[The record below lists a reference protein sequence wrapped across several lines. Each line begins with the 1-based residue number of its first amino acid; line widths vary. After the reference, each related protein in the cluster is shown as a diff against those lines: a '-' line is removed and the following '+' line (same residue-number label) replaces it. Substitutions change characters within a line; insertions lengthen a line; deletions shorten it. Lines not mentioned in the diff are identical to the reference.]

1 MNKRKITFALGIV
14 YGLYLFAF
22 AFCCLAL
29 SIAIAMVTDINVVFT
44 IYVFPVLGVLTIIAA
59 CISKKSI
66 IATRVILTISTVA
79 YIATL
84 IFFATIGLF
93 KEATLFA
100 VLFIVFAILGIV
112 ATVFSYLTKN
122 DKVQSE
128 IKE

>member
-59 CISKKSI
+59 CLSKKSI
-66 IATRVILTISTVA
+66 IFTRVVYTISTIA
-79 YIATL
+79 YLAMIIL
-84 IFFATIGLF
+84 FIVVGLYAEITF
-93 KEATLFA
+93 MTAM
-100 VLFIVFAILGIV
+100 FIVFAIFGIV
-112 ATVFSYLTKN
+112 LTVISYLVK
-122 DKVQSE
+122 KEEIQIE